1 VKKNFI
7 ILFCLILVSC
17 ATPKVVEI
25 TRPDDGLKNC
35 EELESLVADTQKFK
49 RDALFEKDNTG
60 GNMAR
65 AILFWP
71 AMATSYYNAD
81 KAIRASNDRTYH
93 LLKIMRKK
101 GCPNIDLVN
110 AEILRS
116 STETIV
122 GQLHQLKEM
131 YDKGDLTKEEYVKAK
146 KKILN

>member
-1 VKKNFI
+1 MKKNFI

-25 TRPDDGLKNC
+25 TMPDDGLKNC

>member
-1 VKKNFI
+1 
-7 ILFCLILVSC
+7 
-17 ATPKVVEI
+17 
-25 TRPDDGLKNC
+25 
-35 EELESLVADTQKFK
+35 
-49 RDALFEKDNTG
+49 
-60 GNMAR
+60 
-65 AILFWP
+65 
-71 AMATSYYNAD
+71 
-81 KAIRASNDRTYH
+81 
-93 LLKIMRKK
+93 MRKK